1 MFISQVQAVRASSPC
16 QPLLRGPAAC
26 PGGGGGLS
34 DAGHV
39 QTRGDSPGPA
49 VSPQVPAAGQHGPQ
63 HRQTAAA

>member
-1 MFISQVQAVRASSPC
+1 MRASSLG

-26 PGGGGGLS
+26 PGGGGRLS

-49 VSPQVPAAGQHGPQ
+49 DLPQVPPTGQHGPQ
-63 HRQTAAA
+63 HRETAAARGGRQD